1 MENRK
6 IDKNQQNQKLGHR
19 NEKDYK
25 EEVWTSIHKPVW

>member
-1 MENRK
+1 VEINDMENRK

-25 EEVWTSIHKPVW
+25 EEV